1 MGRNIG
7 FCVTK
12 LIVPLMWQSGDR
24 SQRCPRARNS
34 IKDLHT
40 FVWQIRVRGCAQGVP
55 QIKEVRILELSFSAS
70 DAVSIGGVCI
80 ARHVSVSLGLPPPE
94 YCQQSIIELE
104 IDKDEL
110 PTMITEC
117 RQSV

>member
-7 FCVTK
+7 FCVTT
-12 LIVPLMWQSGDR
+12 LIVPLMWQSSNR

-34 IKDLHT
+34 IKNLHT

-70 DAVSIGGVCI
+70 DAVATGGVCI
-80 ARHVSVSLGLPPPE
+80 RHVSVSLGLSPPE
-94 YCQQSIIELE
+94 HCQQSIIELE

-117 RQSV
+117 RQSA